1 MRLSWILLAAAVALA
16 ATPVSGASD
25 LSLTESV
32 QSGKRFFRSTE
43 SNNKHQQDTELDLT
57 GEERGPDVVKP
68 LLKLKVPAKPLL
80 TIEIPKVKASVK
92 APQLSIYRV
101 AEDMMG
107 PLTPEKLNTV
117 RLFIEKQVKNNQVAK
132 KIVQEFVNEKWT
144 PSMLRKNLGITR
156 GTPKTSEEYQA
167 YIALVQVR
175 SYNTVQRKTGVA
187 LSLPWKPQVKTL

>member
-132 KIVQEFVNEKWT
+132 KSSRSSSMKNGPRLCSEKIWASLGDSQDLGGVPSVHCVGSGPVLQHRPAKDWGGVVPPVET
-144 PSMLRKNLGITR
+144 PG
-156 GTPKTSEEYQA
+156 
-167 YIALVQVR
+167 
-175 SYNTVQRKTGVA
+175 
-187 LSLPWKPQVKTL
+187 